1 MVYTM
6 CFGCLLAGAREV
18 AEGGNKDKGSADSK
32 SHAPAIQ
39 QASKDSSVLVASR
52 IGKVPDV
59 GPSPRIGLL
68 LIWD

>member
-1 MVYTM
+1 MK
-6 CFGCLLAGAREV
+6 LLRV
-18 AEGGNKDKGSADSK
+18 ATKTRAALTAKVVR
-32 SHAPAIQ
+32 HTQPAMQ
-39 QASKDSSVLVASR
+39 QAFKKNRDLVASR